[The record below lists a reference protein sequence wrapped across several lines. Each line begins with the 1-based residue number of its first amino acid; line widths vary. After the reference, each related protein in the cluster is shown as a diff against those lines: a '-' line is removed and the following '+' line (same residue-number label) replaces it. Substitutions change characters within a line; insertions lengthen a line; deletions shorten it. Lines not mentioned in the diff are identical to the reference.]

1 MWIMN
6 AVKWAVLCWAAVFLV
21 PYASIHEWATRPNSR
36 EIQMTQLGNE
46 NQRLRSEL
54 ASLRS
59 AVADVR
65 EEMRVL
71 RKEIL
76 LKGAPMK

>member
-6 AVKWAVLCWAAVFLV
+6 AVKWAVLCWTAIFLV

-36 EIQMTQLGNE
+36 EIQMTRLSTE

-59 AVADVR
+59 AVTGVR
-65 EEMRVL
+65 AEMRAL

-76 LKGAPMK
+76 LKEAPMK